1 MTTLDKSK
9 GTKAE
14 NARLREALRKI
25 REEVKAVDHGD
36 PGTLAYRL
44 GRIDATSAIALGE
57 DIFPGASR

>member
-1 MTTLDKSK
+1 MTTHKSK
-9 GTKAE
+9 VTKTE

-36 PGTLAYRL
+36 PATLAYRL

-57 DIFPGASR
+57 AIYPGDSR